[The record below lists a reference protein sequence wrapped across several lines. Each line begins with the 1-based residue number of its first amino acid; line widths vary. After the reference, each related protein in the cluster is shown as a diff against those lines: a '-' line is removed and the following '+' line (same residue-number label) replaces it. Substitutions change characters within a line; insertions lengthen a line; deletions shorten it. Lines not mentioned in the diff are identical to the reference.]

1 MVIDPP
7 QIIAVSELQR
17 LNEISQ
23 LNNAMFDN
31 PHAII
36 HYIFSVR
43 EDLQKIEGVQ
53 KNIVRI
59 RGWCQAIEGQI
70 TEKERKKK

>member
-36 HYIFSVR
+36 HYIFSIR
-43 EDLQKIEGVQ
+43 EDLQKLEDV
-53 KNIVRI
+53 
-59 RGWCQAIEGQI
+59 
-70 TEKERKKK
+70 

>member
-1 MVIDPP
+1 MVIGPP

-17 LNEISQ
+17 LHDIS

-36 HYIFSVR
+36 HYIFSIR
-43 EDLQKIEGVQ
+43 EDLQKLEDV
-53 KNIVRI
+53 
-59 RGWCQAIEGQI
+59 
-70 TEKERKKK
+70 

>member
-1 MVIDPP
+1 MMIDPP

-17 LNEISQ
+17 LNDISQ

-36 HYIFSVR
+36 HYYIFSVR
-43 EDLQKIEGVQ
+43 EDLQKLEDV
-53 KNIVRI
+53 
-59 RGWCQAIEGQI
+59 
-70 TEKERKKK
+70 